1 MVSLAGGAVTC
12 GRPQRGQKRTRGES
26 GAPPGQDARGARA
39 EDWPSTERSR
49 ITPPPGV
56 GAARTDNERV
66 CPRSGRTSRMFRV
79 LAALSGSGQAIVPTV
94 ADEGQAGSPPGRF
107 DRAVARDNGLAPA
120 GQAALHRADGQETV
134 RRRKTK
140 RAPVH
145 ADRCS
150 VVPLQS
156 PQRGFGRCDVTP
168 QRTATS
174 VKVTRPSG
182 AGDVRNEDR
191 NRDEDPGSTG
201 VSAGRAW
208 PLHPLYHVLGFAL
221 ARCGTRQPAPPL
233 APTVQAPIAATII
246 APCARRQL
254 HRSGTSPVGGPARCP
269 RRERSA
275 ARRLMGR
282 GVSSAALHQCRP
294 QRAAV
299 TEG

>member
-1 MVSLAGGAVTC
+1 
-12 GRPQRGQKRTRGES
+12 
-26 GAPPGQDARGARA
+26 
-39 EDWPSTERSR
+39 
-49 ITPPPGV
+49 
-56 GAARTDNERV
+56 
-66 CPRSGRTSRMFRV
+66 MFRV

-120 GQAALHRADGQETV
+120 GQAAVHRADGQETV

-246 APCARRQL
+246 APCAPRQL
-254 HRSGTSPVGGPARCP
+254 HRSGILTALPGPDQGGDRSSTALRSDLLGCRPIPAGWSTPPMCFVTRVTTSATVQNAPATAPTVSCVCCSVISRVAKPGPALQ
-269 RRERSA
+269 RR
-275 ARRLMGR
+275 
-282 GVSSAALHQCRP
+282 
-294 QRAAV
+294 
-299 TEG
+299 